1 VLVNKQEIVRA
12 SVKAGRRNQLA
23 LNIMDILFDSTTMC
37 ESTVNGTRDGKK
49 RPLDASKVEAIRS
62 YCFEKFP
69 LAAGESKKEAVQKL
83 TKSMTDKC
91 TSLAKAR
98 ELTN

>member
-1 VLVNKQEIVRA
+1 VCVVYLGSPSLCVLVNKQEIVRA

-62 YCFEKFP
+62 KQ
-69 LAAGESKKEAVQKL
+69 S
-83 TKSMTDKC
+83 
-91 TSLAKAR
+91 R
-98 ELTN
+98 